1 VLTGAVA
8 DPKAWRHAIGRRFR
22 IGPETGPHRFVHQRE
37 AAADCVTI
45 PTTAC
50 ELQTSKK
57 LREEFNVSQ
66 NTDRAK
72 ERLQRAR
79 SCLRCRSPILDML
92 CMIFAQAQTG
102 SPGPMPGG
110 GIGSFFVPLIFIF
123 IIMYF
128 VMIRPQKKRQEQ
140 QQKLVSSLKTGD
152 RVVTN
157 AGIHGL
163 ISNVKETT
171 VLVKVADNVKIEID
185 KSAITNVLKE
195 A

>member
-1 VLTGAVA
+1 
-8 DPKAWRHAIGRRFR
+8 
-22 IGPETGPHRFVHQRE
+22 
-37 AAADCVTI
+37 
-45 PTTAC
+45 
-50 ELQTSKK
+50 
-57 LREEFNVSQ
+57 
-66 NTDRAK
+66 
-72 ERLQRAR
+72 
-79 SCLRCRSPILDML
+79 
-92 CMIFAQAQTG
+92 
-102 SPGPMPGG
+102 MPGG

-123 IIMYF
+123 VIMYF

-140 QQKLVSSLKTGD
+140 QQKLIANLKTGD

-185 KSAITNVLKE
+185 KSAVTNVLKE